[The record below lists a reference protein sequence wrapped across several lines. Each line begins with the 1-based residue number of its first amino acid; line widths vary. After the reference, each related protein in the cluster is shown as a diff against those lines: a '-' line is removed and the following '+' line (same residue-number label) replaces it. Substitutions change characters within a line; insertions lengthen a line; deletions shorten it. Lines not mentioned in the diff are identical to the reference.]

1 MKKIISIFVVIIL
14 LSITVKAQKSEMYKK
29 QNEIQTKSNA
39 THISQYLLPIAF
51 TTCENILSPG
61 SGTSINNCYSTV
73 HPIAIG
79 NPYYSDSNISVIGI
93 AVMINSCYN
102 PNGHEDS
109 CFLQIRDGSANNI
122 LASVRYDTLTPFS
135 QDQPNSPIG
144 LFEFMFDSAITVSN
158 NFTVVLT
165 RPYNSRMDIIIPLT
179 NQVIDSNGNLVDCNS
194 GFSPLIQYNDGSWH
208 ALNNIPYFERG
219 YGRETLWNLFLFPI
233 ISNTSGIND
242 NVQVDRFSSLF
253 PNPARDEI
261 NIASSFK
268 INNIVVYNTLG
279 QKIIEKNINSNTTK
293 LDVSKFVK
301 GNYIAN
307 IYTDYGVSTKKFI
320 VE

>member
-39 THISQYLLPIAF
+39 THIAQYLLPIAF
-51 TTCENILSPG
+51 TTCENILIPG
-61 SGTSINNCYSTV
+61 SGTSIGSCYSTI

-79 NPYYSDSNISVIGI
+79 NPYYSDTNLTVIGI
-93 AVMINSCYN
+93 AVSIGSCGN

-109 CFLQIRDGSANNI
+109 CFLQIRDGSANNV
-122 LASVRYDTLTPFS
+122 LASVRYDTLTSFS
-135 QDQPNSPIG
+135 QNQPNTPMG

-158 NFTVVLT
+158 NFTVILT
-165 RPYNSRMDIIIPLT
+165 RPYNSQMDIDIPLT
-179 NQVIDSNGNLVDCNS
+179 NQVVDSYGNLVDCNS

-208 ALNNIPYFERG
+208 TLADIPFFRSANGEA
-219 YGRETLWNLFLFPI
+219 LWNLFLFPI

-242 NVQVDRFSSLF
+242 NVQVDRFSYLF
-253 PNPARDEI
+253 PNPARYEI
-261 NIASSFK
+261 NIVSSFK
-268 INNIVVYNTLG
+268 IKNIVVYNTLG
-279 QKIIEKNINSNTTK
+279 QKIIEQIINGNTTQ
-293 LDVSKFVK
+293 LDVSKFTK
-301 GNYIAN
+301 GNYIAK
-307 IYTDYGVSTKKFI
+307 IYTDNGVATKKFI